1 MLKTLELLTDH
12 CKVSRIFNNLHVTR
26 SPSIFG
32 AGQAASPGSLRQ
44 GSQKK
49 PLLHSSLQRRNGL
62 ETVLNTEVPGPPLST
77 AKPLI
82 SPSWSGGLGW
92 LGGLLAFEGQQKPP
106 DPLLELS
113 LEQGRRKGSTAPA
126 WRQSHPDIAVL
137 CRGFLGQTLPG
148 NRSGAG
154 RSKMLPD
161 QGGRQLRLLCSCPT
175 SIPSTAEGGAVK
187 GLRRKDPS
195 NQRSPCLWSLL
206 HGMECTFSQT
216 S

>member
-1 MLKTLELLTDH
+1 MSSFCFSSFFFSFLSRFPDSGLKMKRKSYCLITTAVTSIKCYLKVNGLHMLKTLELLTDH

-92 LGGLLAFEGQQKPP
+92 LGGF
-106 DPLLELS
+106 S
-113 LEQGRRKGSTAPA
+113 RSRGS
-126 WRQSHPDIAVL
+126 
-137 CRGFLGQTLPG
+137 
-148 NRSGAG
+148 
-154 RSKMLPD
+154 
-161 QGGRQLRLLCSCPT
+161 
-175 SIPSTAEGGAVK
+175 
-187 GLRRKDPS
+187 
-195 NQRSPCLWSLL
+195 RSPLTL
-206 HGMECTFSQT
+206 F
-216 S
+216 